1 MCLAAFA
8 FGVSGDYPM
17 VFAANRDEHHAR
29 PTAAAH
35 WWTESPHILGGRD
48 LLAGGTWLAVDQSGR
63 LAAVTNVPS
72 PSGATYTKSRGHLVT
87 DYLAGEVPA
96 QEFISS
102 LQDVPQDYG
111 PYNLLLFDGVDF
123 HYFNNQTAPQQ
134 LSPGAYALSN
144 APLGTPWPKVNFA
157 AAALESTLATED
169 PSHGLLEMLENR
181 ESLDSNSDR
190 DPASEREARV
200 FIEGSDFGTRSST
213 IVTVTKAGSVRFLE
227 HRHHPDGTRAGDSDF
242 RFSLASAGEHPA
254 SR

>member
-1 MCLAAFA
+1 MCLVAFA

-17 VFAANRDEHHAR
+17 IFAANRDEHHAR
-29 PTAAAH
+29 PTAAAN

-48 LLAGGTWLAVDQSGR
+48 LLAGGTWLAVDQLGR
-63 LAAVTNVPS
+63 LAAVTNVPA
-72 PSGATYTKSRGHLVT
+72 PNEATYTKSRGHLVT
-87 DYLAGEVPA
+87 DYLAGEAPA
-96 QEFISS
+96 QEFISN

-134 LSPGAYALSN
+134 LSPGVYAISN

-157 AAALESTLATED
+157 AAALESTLASED
-169 PSHGLLEMLENR
+169 PSDGLFEMLENR

-190 DPASEREARV
+190 DPESEREARV

-213 IVTVTKAGSVRFLE
+213 IVTATKAGSVRFLE
-227 HRHHPDGTRAGDSDF
+227 RRHHPDGTRAGDSNF
-242 RFSLASAGEHPA
+242 RFSSSSAGEHPA